1 MHHNFAWSLNLLKT
15 IERHI
20 VQIAS
25 TVQVSLLV
33 SHDLLKE
40 DITTGLS
47 LLFLKQQIISGGNLI
62 VLVVLNV
69 SYGLTQIAIWAD
81 ARCCK
86 AVLYFAQV
94 FIEDRDPILTDH
106 NTLHFCRFNLLI
118 PIMAPN
124 FLHSV
129 PFTWVSIKYF
139 PYEIFTSF

>member
-47 LLFLKQQIISGGNLI
+47 LLFLKQQIVSGGNLI

-86 AVLYFAQV
+86 AVLYFA
-94 FIEDRDPILTDH
+94 
-106 NTLHFCRFNLLI
+106 
-118 PIMAPN
+118 
-124 FLHSV
+124 
-129 PFTWVSIKYF
+129 
-139 PYEIFTSF
+139 